1 MERRENRDPEFRA
14 VVSVVVVAVGL
25 RGGVQDVASAEAVG
39 SGEQRGRGI
48 WDGAAE

>member
-14 VVSVVVVAVGL
+14 VVVVVVAVGL